1 MRRLLERTGIDPH
14 WLEFELTETAVMQQP
29 EQVLMT
35 MDGITGLGLR
45 FSLDDFGTG
54 FSSFVHLHSLPINL
68 LKIDRGFVKA
78 IAERSADRQLV
89 GAMIEMGHSLGLEV
103 VAEGVEREQLDILRS
118 LAAIRCRGS
127 LSARPCPSMS
137 CATSWM
143 PTRWGAR
150 RR

>member
-1 MRRLLERTGIDPH
+1 M
-14 WLEFELTETAVMQQP
+14 
-29 EQVLMT
+29 
-35 MDGITGLGLR
+35 TGLGLR

-103 VAEGVEREQLDILRS
+103 VAEGVEQREQLDILRS
-118 LAAIRCRGS
+118 LGCDQVQGFFISPALPFDELCYFMDAYQMGREASPKESGVVRL
-127 LSARPCPSMS
+127 LS
-137 CATSWM
+137 
-143 PTRWGAR
+143 
-150 RR
+150 

>member
-1 MRRLLERTGIDPH
+1 MDPH

-68 LKIDRGFVKA
+68 LKSTAASSRRLPSALRPATGWRDDRN
-78 IAERSADRQLV
+78 
-89 GAMIEMGHSLGLEV
+89 GA
-103 VAEGVEREQLDILRS
+103 
-118 LAAIRCRGS
+118 
-127 LSARPCPSMS
+127 
-137 CATSWM
+137 
-143 PTRWGAR
+143 
-150 RR
+150 